1 MKSYPRSAKEYA
13 ERRTIEELRI
23 IAGDRAIPVEWTL
36 GRACWRELK
45 RREKLESKRSHD
57 TQPTEPHQAR

>member
-1 MKSYPRSAKEYA
+1 MKSFPRSAKEYA

-23 IAGDRAIPVEWTL
+23 IAGDRTIPKEWNL

-57 TQPTEPHQAR
+57 PQSVDSL